1 VAIEPPATT
10 LPAPE
15 GLRSGSLSGWV
26 QQPGGPPPPPSLG
39 RTGLHTTIEVRWLNR
54 GDPNDRN
61 RAWVR
66 LPLPLVEGEENTPL
80 VHAAAVADFTNAFT
94 NMGGRAPTGF
104 INADIT
110 LYLHRYPAGDWIALE
125 TQRAAQ
131 PFGLG
136 VSTAV
141 MHDERGPIGTV
152 VEAVLANQRR

>member
-1 VAIEPPATT
+1 
-10 LPAPE
+10 
-15 GLRSGSLSGWV
+15 
-26 QQPGGPPPPPSLG
+26 
-39 RTGLHTTIEVRWLNR
+39 
-54 GDPNDRN
+54 
-61 RAWVR
+61 
-66 LPLPLVEGEENTPL
+66 

-110 LYLHRYPAGDWIALE
+110 LYLHRYPAGEWIALE